1 MKTQTKTEVRNSTAK
16 ALKLLR
22 GIDNEAQSIK
32 KDQVKLDQRVK
43 SLSQSAGEI
52 SKILSGISNT
62 ALASEPAKP
71 AKPAAKAAKP
81 ASKAA
86 AKPAAKAVKTAA
98 KPAAK
103 AAAKPAAKAAKPA
116 AKAAKPAAKAAAKPA
131 AKAAKA
137 AAKPAADRPAL
148 KQVATDI
155 LKASGKP
162 LTASEIY
169 KEATHRHGYWSRQSL
184 YNVLDKGGFKKS
196 GEGAKATF
204 GISGSSQ
211 TSDDEAEKFVSKVS
225 GDASVATVS

>member
-71 AKPAAKAAKP
+71 AAKAAKP

-116 AKAAKPAAKAAAKPA
+116 AKAAKPAAKAAAKPT
-131 AKAAKA
+131 AKATAKA

>member
-71 AKPAAKAAKP
+71 AAKAAKPAAKAAKP
-81 ASKAA
+81 
-86 AKPAAKAVKTAA
+86 AA

-116 AKAAKPAAKAAAKPA
+116 AKAAKPAAKAAAKPT
-131 AKAAKA
+131 AKATAKA

>member
-71 AKPAAKAAKP
+71 AAKAAKP
-81 ASKAA
+81 AAKAA
-86 AKPAAKAVKTAA
+86 AKPAAKAAKPAA

-116 AKAAKPAAKAAAKPA
+116 AKAAKAAAKAAAKPT
-131 AKAAKA
+131 AKATAKA

>member
-71 AKPAAKAAKP
+71 AAKAAKPAAKAAKP
-81 ASKAA
+81 
-86 AKPAAKAVKTAA
+86 AA

-116 AKAAKPAAKAAAKPA
+116 AKAAKPAAKAAAKAA
-131 AKAAKA
+131 AKPTAKATAKA

>member
-137 AAKPAADRPAL
+137 AADRPAL